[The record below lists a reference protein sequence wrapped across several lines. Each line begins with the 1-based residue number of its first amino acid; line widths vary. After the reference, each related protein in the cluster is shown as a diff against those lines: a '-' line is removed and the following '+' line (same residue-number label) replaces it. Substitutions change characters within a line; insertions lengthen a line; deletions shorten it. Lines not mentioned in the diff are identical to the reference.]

1 MSPEP
6 SDPGAP
12 SRIGILGGTFD
23 PIHIGHLVAAVEARF
38 RLRLDRMLL
47 VVANQPW
54 QKVEERAVTPA
65 KARLA
70 AVAAAVEGVAGIE
83 ASSLEIE
90 RGGPSFTAD
99 TVAELRRRHPDAELF
114 LVVGEDVAASLH
126 TWHRAERLPEEVTLV
141 VVRRG
146 GMRPAPAPAG
156 WRGELLDIPALE
168 ISSSELRRRLA
179 VGEPVEFLIPE
190 PAIGCIRSLGLYAE
204 DR

>member
-1 MSPEP
+1 M
-6 SDPGAP
+6 P

-54 QKVEERAVTPA
+54 QKVGERAVTPA
-65 KARLA
+65 RDRLA
-70 AVAAAVEGVAGIE
+70 VVAAAVEDVAGIE

-99 TVAELRRRHPDAELF
+99 TVAELRLRYPEAELF
-114 LVVGEDVAASLH
+114 LVVGEDVAASLD

-146 GMRPAPAPAG
+146 GMPPVPAPAG
-156 WRGELLDIPALE
+156 WRVELLDIPALE

-179 VGEPVEFLIPE
+179 VGEPVEFLIPGA
-190 PAIGCIRSLGLYAE
+190 AISCIRSRGLYAE